1 MRVSSIIVINA
12 NTKLQERP
20 SQNTSNVKCPI
31 QVKYHCNQ
39 CEFKATTK
47 NSFKTHN
54 MSVHENVKYHCN
66 NIQVIFVLSTYSEV
80 I

>member
-1 MRVSSIIVINA
+1 MSVIMVN
-12 NTKLQERP
+12 E
-20 SQNTSNVKCPI
+20 SNQCKYKDTGKAISKHIKCPI

-39 CEFKATTK
+39 CEFKATK
-47 NSFKTHN
+47 KSSFKTHN

-66 NIQVIFVLSTYSEV
+66 NIQVIFVLSTYAEV